1 MKRAVLILTLFT
13 LTLKCSFGQSKDE
26 IEIIR
31 LDQLEST
38 SIYKADTISLLKLWA
53 KDYVVN
59 NPYGEIVTV
68 PQILSFIRT
77 GQIDYSTVERVI
89 ERVTF
94 TQNIAIS
101 MGHEVV
107 TPQNLTNN
115 AGKIVTRRY
124 THIWI
129 KTKGQ
134 WRLTARQATIFTVQ
148 LFALAK

>member
-13 LTLKCSFGQSKDE
+13 LTVQFAFGQSKDE
-26 IEIIR
+26 MEIRR

-38 SIYKADTISLLKLWA
+38 SILKADTTTLLKLWA
-53 KDYVVN
+53 KDFVVN

-68 PQILSFIRT
+68 PQILGFIRS

-94 TQNIAIS
+94 TQNIAIT

-107 TPQNLTNN
+107 TPQNLTDN

-134 WRLTARQATIFTVQ
+134 WRLTARQATIYTV
-148 LFALAK
+148 K

>member
-1 MKRAVLILTLFT
+1 MKSAFFFLTLFI
-13 LTLKCSFGQSKDE
+13 LMAQFSFAQSKDE
-26 IEIIR
+26 KEIRR

-38 SIYKADTISLLKLWA
+38 SIYKADTVTLLKLWA

-68 PQILSFIRT
+68 PQILGFIRS
-77 GQIDYSTVERVI
+77 GQIDYSTVERVV

-94 TQNIAIS
+94 TQNIAII
-101 MGHEVV
+101 MGHEIV

-115 AGKIVTRRY
+115 AGKIVTYRY

-129 KTKGQ
+129 KTNGQ
-134 WRLTARQATIFTVQ
+134 WRLTARQATTYSI
-148 LFALAK
+148 K

>member
-1 MKRAVLILTLFT
+1 MKRAFFLLTLFI
-13 LTLKCSFGQSKDE
+13 LVVQFSFGQSKGE
-26 IEIIR
+26 IEIRR

-38 SIYKADTISLLKLWA
+38 SIYKADTTTLLKLWA

-68 PQILSFIRT
+68 PQILGFIRS

-94 TQNIAIS
+94 TKNIAIT

-107 TPQNLTNN
+107 TPQNMTNN
-115 AGKIVTRRY
+115 AGKIVTHRY

-129 KTKGQ
+129 KTKRQ
-134 WRLTARQATIFTVQ
+134 WHLTARQATIYSV
-148 LFALAK
+148 K

>member
-1 MKRAVLILTLFT
+1 MKRAFFLFTLFT
-13 LTLKCSFGQSKDE
+13 LTFQFSFGQSKDE
-26 IEIIR
+26 IEIRR
-31 LDQLEST
+31 LDQLESS
-38 SIYKADTISLLKLWA
+38 SIYKADTTTLLKLWA

-68 PQILSFIRT
+68 PQILGFIRS

-94 TQNIAIS
+94 TQNIAIT

-115 AGKIVTRRY
+115 AGKIVTYRY

-134 WRLTARQATIFTVQ
+134 WRLTARQATTYSI
-148 LFALAK
+148 K

>member
-1 MKRAVLILTLFT
+1 MKKILFLLTLVISTAQF
-13 LTLKCSFGQSKDE
+13 SFGQSKDE
-26 IEIIR
+26 IEIRR
-31 LDQLEST
+31 LDQLESN
-38 SIYKADTISLLKLWA
+38 SIYKADTTTLLKIWA

-59 NPYGEIVTV
+59 NPYGQIVTV
-68 PQILSFIRT
+68 PQILGFIRS

-94 TQNIAIS
+94 TQNIAIT
-101 MGHEVV
+101 MGYEVV

-115 AGKIVTRRY
+115 AGKIITYRY

-134 WRLTARQATIFTVQ
+134 WRLTARQATTYSI
-148 LFALAK
+148 K

>member
-1 MKRAVLILTLFT
+1 MKRVFFLLTLLT
-13 LTLKCSFGQSKDE
+13 LTIQFSFGQTKDE
-26 IEIIR
+26 IEIRR

-38 SIYKADTISLLKLWA
+38 SIYKADTITLLKLWA

-68 PQILSFIRT
+68 PQILGFIRG
-77 GQIDYSTVERVI
+77 GQIDYSTVERIV

-94 TQNIAIS
+94 IQNIAIT

-115 AGKIVTRRY
+115 AGKIVTYRY
-124 THIWI
+124 THIWM

-134 WRLTARQATIFTVQ
+134 WRLTARQATTYSI
-148 LFALAK
+148 K

>member
-1 MKRAVLILTLFT
+1 MTKLFPLLIVFISTVHL
-13 LTLKCSFGQSKDE
+13 SFGQSRKE
-26 IEIIR
+26 IEIRR
-31 LDQLEST
+31 LDQLESN
-38 SIYKADTISLLKLWA
+38 SIYKADTTTLLKIWA

-59 NPYGEIVTV
+59 NPYGQIVTV
-68 PQILSFIRT
+68 PQILGFIRS

-94 TQNIAIS
+94 TQNIAIT
-101 MGHEVV
+101 MGYEVV

-115 AGKIVTRRY
+115 AGKIITYRY

-134 WRLTARQATIFTVQ
+134 WRLTARQATTYSI
-148 LFALAK
+148 K